1 MMSLQGALYP
11 WRFRIVL
18 ALLALLVGVIA
29 WRIVDL
35 QVMDQGFLKG
45 QGDARSVRHIPIP
58 AHRGLITDR
67 NGEPLAVSTPVT
79 TLWGNPKEL
88 QAARAR
94 WPELAKAL
102 GQDAAVLSERLQS
115 QASREFMYLVR
126 GLTPEQ
132 GQEILDLKIP
142 GVYAQEEFRRFYP
155 AGEVAAHVVGFTD
168 IDDRGREGMELAY
181 DEWLAGVPGKRQVL
195 KDRRGRLIKDVQVT
209 KNAKPGKAMALSI
222 DLRLQYLAH
231 SELRNVVHEYGAKAA
246 SLVMVDVK
254 TGEILAMANQPTYNP
269 NNRRNLQP
277 AAMRNRAMID
287 VFEPGSTVKPFSIAA
302 ALATGKYQPDSVVNT
317 LPGWMRIGRYTIRD
331 VSRGGMLS
339 LTGILMK
346 SSNVGISKI
355 ALDIGAEPVYAVMQ
369 QAGFGQD
376 TGLGFPGERVGN
388 LPNHRK
394 WRDAETASLAYGYG
408 LSVTAVQLAHAYAV
422 LGNQGTNVPL
432 SLLRLDRAQDGVQ
445 VIDKQI
451 SGTVLQMLRA
461 VVEEEG
467 GGGARAKV
475 PGYHVGGKSG
485 TAKKISG
492 TGGYT
497 KDAYRSFFAGV
508 APLSN
513 PRIAAVVVVDE
524 PSKGQY
530 YGGLVAAPVFGK
542 VMARALRLMNVAPD
556 NLPPPAE
563 LQTAEAAKGKE
574 GAADAD
580 AIESPAA
587 TRRQRRPD
595 PRADAR
601 QPQGSWWRPVPG
613 GAGAAA

>member
-1 MMSLQGALYP
+1 MKLDGALYP

-35 QVMDQGFLKG
+35 QVMDQAFLQG

-94 WPELAKAL
+94 WPELAAAL
-102 GQDAAVLSERLQS
+102 RQDPAALSERLQ
-115 QASREFMYLVR
+115 QLATREFTYLVR

-132 GQEILDLKIP
+132 GQAVLDLKIP

-155 AGEVAAHVVGFTD
+155 AGEVAAHLVGFTD

-195 KDRRGRLIKDVQVT
+195 KDRRGRLIKDVQVVQ
-209 KNAKPGKAMALSI
+209 NAKPGKAMALSI

-231 SELRNVVHEYGAKAA
+231 SELRNVVQEYGAKAA
-246 SLVMVDVK
+246 RLVMVDVQ

-302 ALATGKYQPDSVVNT
+302 ALGTGKYQPDSVVNT

-331 VSRGGMLS
+331 VSRGGMLT

-355 ALDIGAEPVYAVMQ
+355 ALDIGAEPVYTVMQ

-422 LGNQGTNVPL
+422 LGNEGVNVPL
-432 SLLRLDRAQDGVQ
+432 SLLRLDRTQEGVQ

-451 SGTVLQMLRA
+451 SSTVLKMLQA

-467 GGGARAKV
+467 GGGARAQV

-556 NLPPPAE
+556 NLPPPAPV
-563 LQTAEAAKGKE
+563 QTAEATTSKG
-574 GAADAD
+574 G
-580 AIESPAA
+580 
-587 TRRQRRPD
+587 R
-595 PRADAR
+595 
-601 QPQGSWWRPVPG
+601 G
-613 GAGAAA
+613 

>member
-1 MMSLQGALYP
+1 MMTIKGALYP

-35 QVMDQGFLKG
+35 QVTDQAFLQG

-102 GQDAAVLSERLQS
+102 GQDAASLSERLQS
-115 QASREFMYLVR
+115 QASREFIYLVR

-132 GQEILDLKIP
+132 GQDVLDLKIP
-142 GVYAQEEFRRFYP
+142 GVYSQEEFRRFYP

-195 KDRRGRLIKDVQVT
+195 KDRRGRLIKDVQVV
-209 KNAKPGKAMALSI
+209 KNAKAGKAMALSI

-302 ALATGKYQPDSVVNT
+302 ALGTGKYQPDSVVNT

-422 LGNQGTNVPL
+422 LGNQGVNVPL
-432 SLLRLDRAQDGVQ
+432 SLLRLDQTQDGVQ

-451 SGTVLQMLRA
+451 SATVLQMLRA

-563 LQTAEAAKGKE
+563 LQTAENSEGKG
-574 GAADAD
+574 GR
-580 AIESPAA
+580 S
-587 TRRQRRPD
+587 
-595 PRADAR
+595 
-601 QPQGSWWRPVPG
+601 
-613 GAGAAA
+613 

>member
-1 MMSLQGALYP
+1 MKIQGALYP

-18 ALLALLVGVIA
+18 ALLALLVGTIA

-35 QVMDQGFLKG
+35 QVMNQGFLKE

-79 TLWGNPKEL
+79 TLWGNPREL

-102 GQDAAVLSERLQS
+102 GQDAAALTERLQQ
-115 QASREFMYLVR
+115 QASREFIYLVR

-132 GQEILDLKIP
+132 GQSVLDLKIP

-195 KDRRGRLIKDVQVT
+195 KDRRGRLIKDVQVV
-209 KNAKPGKAMALSI
+209 KNAKAGKAMALSI

-231 SELRNVVHEYGAKAA
+231 SELRNVVQEYSAKAA
-246 SLVMVDVK
+246 SLVMIDVK

-302 ALATGKYQPDSVVNT
+302 ALGTGKYQPDSVVNT

-422 LGNQGTNVPL
+422 LGNAGVNVPL
-432 SLLRLDRAQDGVQ
+432 SLLRLDRTQDGVQ

-451 SGTVLQMLRA
+451 AGTVLQMLRA
-461 VVEEEG
+461 VVEEDG

-524 PSKGQY
+524 PSTGQY

-563 LQTAEAAKGKE
+563 LQTAEATKGK
-574 GAADAD
+574 G
-580 AIESPAA
+580 
-587 TRRQRRPD
+587 
-595 PRADAR
+595 
-601 QPQGSWWRPVPG
+601 GSS
-613 GAGAAA
+613 

>member
-1 MMSLQGALYP
+1 MRLEGALYP

-18 ALLALLVGVIA
+18 VLLALMVGAIA
-29 WRIVDL
+29 WRIADL
-35 QVMDQGFLKG
+35 QVLDQGFLKG

-67 NGEPLAVSTPVT
+67 HGEPLAVSTPVT
-79 TLWGNPKEL
+79 TLWGNPREL
-88 QAARAR
+88 QSAQAR
-94 WPELAKAL
+94 WAELAKVL
-102 GQDAAVLSERLQS
+102 GQDAAALQQRLKA
-115 QASREFMYLVR
+115 QAEREFIYLVR

-132 GQEILDLKIP
+132 GQRVLDLGIP

-155 AGEVAAHVVGFTD
+155 AGEVAAHVIGFTD
-168 IDDRGREGMELAY
+168 IDDHGREGMELAY

-195 KDRRGRLIKDVQVT
+195 KDRRGRLIKDVQVV
-209 KNAKPGKAMALSI
+209 KNAKAGKALALSI

-231 SELRNVVHEYGAKAA
+231 SELRRVVQEHGAKAA
-246 SLVMVDVK
+246 SLVMVDVR

-269 NNRRNLQP
+269 NNRRNLHP
-277 AAMRNRAMID
+277 SAMRNRALID

-302 ALATGKYQPDSVVNT
+302 ALGTGKWHPESVVNT

-331 VSRGGMLS
+331 VSRGGMLN

-355 ALDIGAEPVYAVMQ
+355 ALDIGPEPVYAVMQ
-369 QAGFGQD
+369 QAGFGQS

-422 LGNQGTNVPL
+422 LGNSGTNVPL
-432 SLLRLDRAQDGVQ
+432 SMLRLDRPQEGVQ
-445 VIDKQI
+445 AIDKQI
-451 SGTVLQMLRA
+451 AKTVLGMLQS

-467 GGGARAKV
+467 GGGTRAKV

-508 APLSN
+508 APVSD
-513 PRIAAVVVVDE
+513 PRIAIVIVVDE
-524 PSKGQY
+524 PSEGGY

-542 VMARALRLMNVAPD
+542 VAARALRLMNVAPD
-556 NLPPPAE
+556 NLPSPE
-563 LQTAEAAKGKE
+563 EIQTAQAAKTK
-574 GAADAD
+574 
-580 AIESPAA
+580 
-587 TRRQRRPD
+587 
-595 PRADAR
+595 
-601 QPQGSWWRPVPG
+601 G
-613 GAGAAA
+613 GRI